1 MDREWLSSQ
10 KTVKTAA
17 IIFIAFAT
25 VFLFVLTIGTVRSWN
40 ESDAATGERPQITVL
55 GTGEVTKV
63 PDIAEFTFTV
73 QEEGKTTKEAQD
85 KATAKANAAIAYL
98 KESKIEDKDIKT
110 IGYNVNPKYEYR
122 TTACI
127 AGVPCVPGNQV
138 LIGYEVSQSVQV
150 KVRDTSVAG
159 NVLSGIG
166 NLSVSNV
173 SGLNLTIDD
182 KTELEREARQKAID
196 DAEAKARA
204 LAGDLNVRLVRIT
217 NFQETTNGIPPIYYG
232 KESVMNQTMDS
243 RGAAAPA
250 PQLPGGEN
258 TITSNVTITYEIR

>member
-85 KATAKANAAIAYL
+85 KATAKANAAIAYHVLLVSHVFQVIKYLLDTKYL
-98 KESKIEDKDIKT
+98 K
-110 IGYNVNPKYEYR
+110 VFR
-122 TTACI
+122 
-127 AGVPCVPGNQV
+127 
-138 LIGYEVSQSVQV
+138 
-150 KVRDTSVAG
+150 
-159 NVLSGIG
+159 
-166 NLSVSNV
+166 
-173 SGLNLTIDD
+173 
-182 KTELEREARQKAID
+182 
-196 DAEAKARA
+196 
-204 LAGDLNVRLVRIT
+204 
-217 NFQETTNGIPPIYYG
+217 
-232 KESVMNQTMDS
+232 
-243 RGAAAPA
+243 
-250 PQLPGGEN
+250 
-258 TITSNVTITYEIR
+258 

>member
-1 MDREWLSSQ
+1 MEREWLSSQ
-10 KTVKTAA
+10 KTVKTAG

-25 VFLFVLTIGTVRSWN
+25 LFLFVLTIGTVRSWN
-40 ESDAATGERPQITVL
+40 ESDSATADRPQITVS
-55 GTGEVTKV
+55 GMGEVTKV
-63 PDIAEFTFTV
+63 PDIAEFNFTV

-85 KATAKANAAIAYL
+85 KATAKANAAIKYL
-98 KESKIEDKDIKT
+98 RDSKIEDKDIKT
-110 IGYNVNPKYEYR
+110 VGYNVNPKYEYR
-122 TTACI
+122 TTSCI
-127 AGVPCVPGNQV
+127 AGVPCVPGTQV
-138 LIGYEVSQSVQV
+138 LTGYEVSQSVQV
-150 KVRDTSVAG
+150 KVRDTEQAG
-159 NVLSGIG
+159 TILSGIG
-166 NLSVSNV
+166 NLAVSNV

-204 LAGDLNVRLVRIT
+204 LAGDLDVRLVRIT
-217 NFQETTNGIPPIYYG
+217 NFQENINGGPIYYA
-232 KESVMNQTMDS
+232 KTEVMNQAMDS